1 MRNYILLMSLV
12 VSMIFGSTSCRKGDI
27 TELEAGL
34 GKVKLGVSSSGSF
47 EVVGLGKS
55 VDNVDVNSFAVKIY
69 NSSNELVKSWEKC
82 SDVPTVFGLEA
93 GNYVVEAYSCEPVAA
108 AWSQPHYYGR
118 TEFTVIFDKV
128 NSVELVCSLENMKV
142 TLEYSNEFLAN
153 LPDFKVRVELLDQG
167 GIPEGQDCH
176 LEYTKDETRAG
187 YFKAVPVVM
196 LVSGTKL
203 DGSDFSH
210 SEQITE
216 VSPRDWHHIKLT
228 VNPIGQGALNIV
240 VNTETTNVDHNYE
253 IPTDDEDLGLGG
265 DPTEPEPE
273 DPGGPEEPGEP
284 DPETPP
290 VVQGDGFDIDQVVTI
305 TDGDIV
311 GGVSTVPVK
320 VAVTAEEGGIQKLSV
335 QIAMSTEDLQ
345 ALVEMM
351 FGGDSFDL
359 ANVSGKP
366 REAVESLGL
375 LQAGQEIKGLTE
387 FSFDV
392 TAFMPLLAPGV
403 SNFSIVVEDEKGNTT
418 TKVLSVNRVN

>member
-1 MRNYILLMSLV
+1 
-12 VSMIFGSTSCRKGDI
+12 
-27 TELEAGL
+27 
-34 GKVKLGVSSSGSF
+34 
-47 EVVGLGKS
+47 
-55 VDNVDVNSFAVKIY
+55 
-69 NSSNELVKSWEKC
+69 
-82 SDVPTVFGLEA
+82 
-93 GNYVVEAYSCEPVAA
+93 
-108 AWSQPHYYGR
+108 
-118 TEFTVIFDKV
+118 
-128 NSVELVCSLENMKV
+128 
-142 TLEYSNEFLAN
+142 
-153 LPDFKVRVELLDQG
+153 
-167 GIPEGQDCH
+167 
-176 LEYTKDETRAG
+176 
-187 YFKAVPVVM
+187 M

-203 DGSDFSH
+203 DGSAFNH

-273 DPGGPEEPGEP
+273 NPGGPEEPGEP

-335 QIAMSTEDLQ
+335 QIAMSTGDLQ
-345 ALVEMM
+345 GLVEMM